1 MSEDKSSDNKNIRRS
16 KRIAAKDD
24 PKDLMEAMFADLED
38 GDSQS
43 SASTSKKTSAASALA
58 KKKIYRS
65 TGKSKSESTG
75 TLFDQGLV
83 AVRILGATTIH
94 DDAKGTD
101 DICYLVKYNNG
112 QFELVLNTVAH
123 KCCPMV
129 SGTDSFLHLILN
141 KCLVFLFVDSVAHW
155 LSRVKHCLQREAR
168 LWHAFRTHRW
178 QRRSAGCW
186 SAIRHKRFAASSD

>member
-1 MSEDKSSDNKNIRRS
+1 MSEDNSSSDNNNIRRS
-16 KRIAAKDD
+16 RRIAAKVDE
-24 PKDLMEAMFADLED
+24 PKSLSEAMVDDLELLD
-38 GDSQS
+38 EDSQTGI
-43 SASTSKKTSAASALA
+43 ATTSKKNVGLTQT
-58 KKKIYRS
+58 KRKIYRS

-123 KCCPMV
+123 KCCPMLLIDFLESNIAFNEKSDQDLPSELMGDDV
-129 SGTDSFLHLILN
+129 SSQLDQLSDINDSQLGPIT
-141 KCLVFLFVDSVAHW
+141 
-155 LSRVKHCLQREAR
+155 
-168 LWHAFRTHRW
+168 THSES
-178 QRRSAGCW
+178 QSSNRS
-186 SAIRHKRFAASSD
+186 IEI

>member
-1 MSEDKSSDNKNIRRS
+1 MSEDNSSSDNNNIRRS
-16 KRIAAKDD
+16 RRIAAKVDE
-24 PKDLMEAMFADLED
+24 PKSLSEAMVDDLELLD
-38 GDSQS
+38 EDSQTS
-43 SASTSKKTSAASALA
+43 IATTSKKNVGLTQT
-58 KKKIYRS
+58 KRKIYRS

-129 SGTDSFLHLILN
+129 SGAD
-141 KCLVFLFVDSVAHW
+141 LVQNS
-155 LSRVKHCLQREAR
+155 
-168 LWHAFRTHRW
+168 
-178 QRRSAGCW
+178 
-186 SAIRHKRFAASSD
+186 

>member
-1 MSEDKSSDNKNIRRS
+1 MSEDNSSDKNIRRS
-16 KRIAAKDD
+16 KRIAAKDE
-24 PKDLMEAMFADLED
+24 PKELMDAMFDDE
-38 GDSQS
+38 DSQS
-43 SASTSKKTSAASALA
+43 SASTSKKTSAFA

-129 SGTDSFLHLILN
+129 SLLLTSN
-141 KCLVFLFVDSVAHW
+141 S
-155 LSRVKHCLQREAR
+155 
-168 LWHAFRTHRW
+168 
-178 QRRSAGCW
+178 
-186 SAIRHKRFAASSD
+186 